1 MSKELREAKQF
12 LKEHNF
18 RFLCSGA
25 NHDLYRNDE
34 LRYKIPLK
42 RHRNFN
48 KTDLNNL
55 KREVL
60 AAIGK
65 KDEG

>member
-12 LKEHNF
+12 LKEHGF
-18 RFLCSGA
+18 QFICSGA
-25 NHDLYRNDE
+25 NHDMYRHPV
-34 LRYKIPLK
+34 LRYKVPLK

-48 KTDLNNL
+48 KTDLDNL

-60 AAIGK
+60 KAVRN
-65 KDEG
+65 KDGE